1 MSEAVATSQMKA
13 DAFVDTN
20 VVVYAFTRDDPRTA
34 AARSLLA
41 QGPQLNVQVLN
52 EFVNV
57 AVRKL
62 RIPWSE
68 IYDALRILD
77 AFAAPPRPLT
87 FDVHRLGI
95 EIAERHHYRI
105 YDALI
110 IAAAIEAGCR
120 TLYSEDLANGQ
131 TIRGVRIVNPFAA

>member
-1 MSEAVATSQMKA
+1 MSAAVATRHMKV
-13 DAFVDTN
+13 DAFVDSN
-20 VVVYAFTRDDPRTA
+20 VVVYAFTRGDPRTA
-34 AARSLLA
+34 AARRLLE

-68 IYDALRILD
+68 IHDALRIVA
-77 AFAAPPRPLT
+77 AFVAPLRPLT
-87 FDVHRLGI
+87 ADVHRLGI
-95 EIAERHHYRI
+95 EIAERHRYRL

-110 IAAAIEAGCR
+110 IAAAADAGCR
-120 TLYSEDLANGQ
+120 TLYSEDMANGQ
-131 TIRGVRIVNPFAA
+131 TIRGVRIVNPFA

>member
-1 MSEAVATSQMKA
+1 MSEAVATSQMRA

-20 VVVYAFTRDDPRTA
+20 VVVYAFTRGDPRTA
-34 AARSLLA
+34 AARSLLE
-41 QGPQLNVQVLN
+41 QGPQLNVQILN

-68 IYDALRILD
+68 IHDALRILD
-77 AFAAPPRPLT
+77 AFVAPPRPLT
-87 FDVHRLGI
+87 TSVHRLGI
-95 EIAERHHYRI
+95 DIAERYHYRL

-110 IAAAIEAGCR
+110 IAAAADAGCR
-120 TLYSEDLANGQ
+120 TLYSEDMANGQ
-131 TIRGVRIVNPFAA
+131 TIQGVRIVNPFA